1 MRGTAPAVPW
11 KSMPRE
17 DVWTGR
23 SAYTDSGDDAY
34 LLRLRALLALRDFE
48 LDALPVLERLVAVH
62 LDRREVDE
70 HVLPP
75 VDRDESVALL
85 AVEPLHG
92 ALCHGA
98 LPSLRWCW
106 VCRPP
111 TPPRGRCRRAF
122 PLPARTPGVQRP
134 NTHATRGA
142 RAPHPRNSDR
152 YLTCALSR
160 PSGPAY
166 TCRRDWITRKR
177 LATYAP
183 SVSEAFAAGFA
194 PLAWKSENA
203 ADWLTNTPPVRF
215 ADRCTPT
222 SSAAFSTSSSTS
234 GEVEYTLAVRPP
246 FTPTIRRNS

>member
-1 MRGTAPAVPW
+1 MGRLIAMRGTAPPVPW

-75 VDRDESVALL
+75 VDRDEAVALL

-98 LPSLRWCW
+98 LPHFDVLGL
-106 VCRPP
+106 P
-111 TPPRGRCRRAF
+111 TTEPHPGAGAAARFRCLPGHRGA
-122 PLPARTPGVQRP
+122 QRP
-134 NTHATRGA
+134 NTHATRGDPG
-142 RAPHPRNSDR
+142 PHPRNSD
-152 YLTCALSR
+152 T
-160 PSGPAY
+160 
-166 TCRRDWITRKR
+166 
-177 LATYAP
+177 
-183 SVSEAFAAGFA
+183 
-194 PLAWKSENA
+194 
-203 ADWLTNTPPVRF
+203 
-215 ADRCTPT
+215 
-222 SSAAFSTSSSTS
+222 
-234 GEVEYTLAVRPP
+234 
-246 FTPTIRRNS
+246 